1 MPRAVFLLSLERVG
15 ISPVQLRAEDLDDEV
30 RLPNAPE
37 RLVIN
42 TGPLISL
49 GRAGAFEILQ
59 DLPLHFVTPAEV
71 AEELARVPESG
82 GRSRFR
88 PGSRSFRRLANLPRR
103 WSNRSTKARRAV
115 ISLALDLEVPAVAI
129 DEWRGRRAAR
139 ALGLEVTGSLGL
151 LGRAKRSR
159 RHPPSEAV
167 GRAALCRRAR
177 LETALVQQFLRAF
190 GEE

>member
-1 MPRAVFLLSLERVG
+1 M
-15 ISPVQLRAEDLDDEV
+15 
-30 RLPNAPE
+30 PNAPE

-59 DLPLHFVTPAEV
+59 DLPLQFITPAEV
-71 AEELARVPESG
+71 AEELAAGARI
-82 GRSRFR
+82 GRPITIPNWVEVVS
-88 PGSRSFRRLANLPRR
+88 L
-103 WSNRSTKARRAV
+103 ARRPSAPLVQSLDQGEAAV
-115 ISLALDLEVPAVAI
+115 ISLALELEVPTVAI
-129 DEWRGRRAAR
+129 DEWRGRRVAR

-151 LGRAKRSR
+151 LGRAKTAGAIPQLRPWVER
-159 RHPPSEAV
+159 LF
-167 GRAALCRRAR
+167 AAGAR